1 MMKAKLYLLFT
12 FVWSTSASAQILG
25 GEINYRC
32 LGQNKYEAFVDLVAS
47 CSTTINTP
55 TLYIKTPTTTFQAD
69 SVTLFGQFIEYN
81 LTENCPG
88 SDTCNPYKTIKHRY
102 RGVFDLSSHSGCG
115 FKLYIEE
122 PTTNIATTYGNRTS
136 FCVFTELNRCADTC
150 RQSPQ
155 LKYYG
160 PTIYAFNQDLIANL
174 NMDEGI
180 LQGDSLVYTLTPA
193 LQSLTQSVSYSGSF
207 SPMNPMTYLGFPNY
221 NLQWPAGFRLSATD
235 GTLLFRPTNM
245 NQIGTVAI
253 QVTVY
258 KEINGV
264 QTAVTRK
271 QIEKHIH
278 IQTSQANEI
287 PQILPPYS
295 RQVCAGVRTCI
306 KIQTEDDDSTDTVS
320 VQFDGLL
327 SSGMDIVVLDTSG
340 PHPSYEI
347 CFTPDSS
354 QISNIPYKFLAI
366 AKDNAC
372 PIRGQ
377 SIRSF
382 SFFAR
387 APVSANPITQLDSC
401 GKLTFQLPSPNNV
414 IWANSSVQITD
425 SSTNT
430 ATTLSFPV
438 DSAYLETGTHHFQ
451 IKLRNSAGC
460 VWDAYDTFRVQGPVY
475 PNRISSSLVFH
486 GCIADSI
493 QFGQMNPEPDVDY
506 LWNDGITDPSRYMT
520 LGPDTTILFLN
531 SRRSFCA
538 LNDTFRFKS
547 DSIPNPTFSAGWQD
561 SITFKGA
568 INFPLSQVIYLWILN
583 DSLYLTGPSFSITGL
598 PYDTVKVHVIATS
611 STCQSQDSSLVSPPL
626 PSSLADIT
634 HPKLYPNPFS
644 HSIFIDGK
652 EIHGVRMYNALGQEI
667 AVQLEQ
673 GSGKTEIIPLADLP
687 GGVYWLRVEMEG
699 GYYLEKVV
707 KDVEL

>member
-12 FVWSTSASAQILG
+12 FLWSIPASAQILG

-55 TLYIKTPTTTFQAD
+55 TLYVQTPSTTFQAD

-88 SDTCNPYKTIKHRY
+88 SDTCNPYKTIKYRY

-122 PTTNIATTYGNRTS
+122 PTTNIATTYANRTS
-136 FCVFTELNRCADTC
+136 FCVYTELNRCADTC

-155 LKYYG
+155 LKTYG
-160 PTIYAFNQDLIANL
+160 PTIYAYNQDLVASFS
-174 NMDEGI
+174 MDEGI
-180 LQGDSLVYTLTPA
+180 QAGDSLVYTLTPA
-193 LQSLTQSVSYSGSF
+193 LVSLSQPVTYSSNATSVRPLMF
-207 SPMNPMTYLGFPNY
+207 FGFPNH
-221 NLQWPAGFRLSATD
+221 NLQWPAGFRLSPTD
-235 GTLLFRPTNM
+235 GTLLFRPTIK
-245 NQIGTVAI
+245 NQIGTVAVQI
-253 QVTVY
+253 TIY

-264 QTAVTRK
+264 QTVVTRK
-271 QIEKHIH
+271 QIEKHFQILS
-278 IQTSQANEI
+278 SQLNQI

-295 RQVCAGVRTCI
+295 KQACVGVRTCM
-306 KIQTEDDDSTDTVS
+306 KIDTDDDDSTDILT

-327 SSGMDIVVLDTSG
+327 SSGMDIVVLDTSS

-354 QISNIPYKFLAI
+354 QISNIPYKFMAI

-372 PIRGQ
+372 PMRGQ

-382 SFFAR
+382 SFFVR
-387 APVSANPITQLDSC
+387 EPVKANPITQIDSC

-414 IWANSSVQITD
+414 QWASSSVQVKD

-430 ATTLSFPV
+430 TTPFSFPT

-475 PNRISSSLVFH
+475 PNRISNSLLFH
-486 GCIADSI
+486 GCIDDSI
-493 QFGQMNPEPDVDY
+493 QFGQMNPEVDVDY
-506 LWNDGITDPSRYMT
+506 LWNDGNTDPSRYMT
-520 LGPDTTILFLN
+520 LGPDTTILFLK
-531 SRRSFCA
+531 SSRSFCA

-547 DSIPNPTFSAGWQD
+547 DSLPNPSFSAGWQD

-568 INFPLSQVIYLWILN
+568 INFPLSQVTYLWILN
-583 DSLYLTGPSFSITGL
+583 GSLYQSGPSISITGL
-598 PYDTVKVHVIATS
+598 PYDTVKLHVIATS
-611 STCQSQDSSLVSPPL
+611 STCQSQDSSFVSPPL
-626 PSSLADIT
+626 PNSLADIT

-652 EIHGVRMYNALGQEI
+652 EIESVRMFNALGQEI
-667 AVQLEQ
+667 AVRLEQ
-673 GSGKTEIIPLADLP
+673 GSGKTELKPLVDLP
-687 GGVYWLRVEMEG
+687 AGVYWLYLETEA

-707 KDVEL
+707 KE